1 MHSASKGIMGTSR
14 GSTLC
19 LPNTPNPPT
28 SLAEYDYQKEEEE
41 EVVGVPFPFWSL
53 HTRESKHSHSSTDA
67 KWGRKQGA
75 YHTPILLPISNS
87 IS

>member
-1 MHSASKGIMGTSR
+1 MGTSR

-41 EVVGVPFPFWSL
+41 EVVGVPFPF
-53 HTRESKHSHSSTDA
+53 
-67 KWGRKQGA
+67 
-75 YHTPILLPISNS
+75 
-87 IS
+87 